1 VDEKFHA
8 KNNIILYYNMSFID
22 IEYDYLTLSTS
33 PILNTNYFPKK
44 FYRLYQS
51 INFDYN
57 IIINGSFL
65 YNDTNKLHSNDNDEL
80 KVKRKSDKILDLP
93 YYKNIDKLYIHTK
106 TINFYINI
114 DRLEIENNNN
124 EDINTILYQYNIK
137 KGKNIKYRYFVIL
150 LPNPILINIL
160 YNTKYCSNFVTIS
173 CINDN
178 GCGGS
183 SYLYP
188 YNKHFSS
195 ELSNIENI
203 NLISQELYI
212 S

>member
-1 VDEKFHA
+1 
-8 KNNIILYYNMSFID
+8 MSFID
-22 IEYDYLTLSTS
+22 IEYDCLTLSTS

-51 INFDYN
+51 INFDHN

-65 YNDTNKLHSNDNDEL
+65 YNDTNKLYTNENENENENV
-80 KVKRKSDKILDLP
+80 KVKRKSNKILDLP

-106 TINFYINI
+106 TTNFYINI
-114 DRLEIENNNN
+114 DRLEIENNN
-124 EDINTILYQYNIK
+124 EIINNIVYQSNIK
-137 KGKNIKYRYFVIL
+137 KEKDIKYRDFVIL
-150 LPNPILINIL
+150 LSTPILINIS
-160 YNTKYCSNFVTIS
+160 YNTKNGSNFVTIS

-178 GCGGS
+178 SYGGS
-183 SYLYP
+183 SHLYP

-195 ELSNIENI
+195 ELSNIESI
-203 NLISQELYI
+203 NLINQELYI